1 MPLVISKASTV
12 KCAYSNHTNKHNTAI
27 KSFIQNLV
35 MENVFTALF

>member
-12 KCAYSNHTNKHNTAI
+12 KCANSNHTNTTLI
-27 KSFIQNLV
+27 KSFIENLV